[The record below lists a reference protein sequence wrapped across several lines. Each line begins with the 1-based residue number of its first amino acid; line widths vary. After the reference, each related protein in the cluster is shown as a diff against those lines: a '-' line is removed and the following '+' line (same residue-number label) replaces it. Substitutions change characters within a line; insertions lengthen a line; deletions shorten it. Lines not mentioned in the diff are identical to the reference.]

1 MERNAAQMVFA
12 YLRHWLLK
20 EDRYSQQSPF
30 IFSVYQGA
38 LDLLKK
44 EKPSSK
50 AEKIALLNGYFC
62 QLTPAIQVLELG
74 VGNETITKSL
84 NQVTQGKL
92 LKIQVSESLA
102 QAKEAELRQ
111 IQEQQSFDFILIHPQ
126 SSQEYLQ
133 EALSLFLPRMH
144 AQGILVLEG
153 IHHSQGMHICWKRV
167 QADTGIQLTLDFFD
181 FGVAFKSYSGP
192 KTNLHLSY

>member
-1 MERNAAQMVFA
+1 MERNAAHIAFA

-74 VGNETITKSL
+74 GGNETITKSL

-92 LKIQVSESLA
+92 RKIQVSESLA

-153 IHHSQGMHICWKRV
+153 ILEW
-167 QADTGIQLTLDFFD
+167 
-181 FGVAFKSYSGP
+181 
-192 KTNLHLSY
+192 LSNPILGQKPTCNYPIESN

>member
-1 MERNAAQMVFA
+1 MERNAAHIAFA
-12 YLRHWLLK
+12 YLKHWLLK

-38 LDLLKK
+38 LDL
-44 EKPSSK
+44 
-50 AEKIALLNGYFC
+50 
-62 QLTPAIQVLELG
+62 
-74 VGNETITKSL
+74 NETITKSL

-92 LKIQVSESLA
+92 LKIQASESLA

-144 AQGILVLEG
+144 AQGIQVLEG
-153 IHHSQGMHICWKRV
+153 IHHSQGMYACWKRV